1 MKPLK
6 LTLAAIFLSVLSL
19 PGCSSFM
26 RSANTESQEPAVV
39 QLPETVGELTRP
51 HGLGVFAIESVG
63 LVTGLESTGSDP
75 PPSQQRQALLEEMK
89 KRKVENPNQVL
100 AADTTSIALVRAV
113 LPPGLQKGD
122 TIDVEVR
129 APGRSKTTSLDGG
142 WLMETSLRE
151 VALLDQ
157 SIRSGHVRG
166 VAEGPVLVDG
176 WMQDEGD
183 EVSMVRGRILGGAV
197 ATKSRPFGLNLRSEH
212 HSISISKLVGA
223 AINQRF
229 DTYVH
234 GRRQGAA
241 TPKTDKFIELRI
253 HPRYRNN
260 LVRYRRVIE
269 QIKLRE
275 TPEDRIQRISTLEG
289 ELLVPA
295 TSSLAALK
303 LEAIGDEAA
312 DTLKKGLESPS
323 PEVRFYAAETLAY
336 LDQAEAAP
344 VLGEAAM
351 EPAFRSRAL
360 LALGAMSSVEAHDAL
375 VSLLHVASAE
385 TRYGAFRALQQMNP
399 RDPLLGQSMLG
410 RVYLHEIASEA
421 EPMVH
426 VARTRRPEIVLF
438 GIDQPIQTPMMV
450 LVGKKL
456 IVRNEGPNRI
466 RVTRYSASGEDKI
479 RVCNATVNELVRA
492 LVEVEAA
499 YPEVVRVL
507 QEAKK
512 QGSIPSRLE
521 FDAIPKAG
529 RTFNRSNYDDE
540 QEEEPEDQLE
550 AEVEDAI

>member
-1 MKPLK
+1 MKPLQ
-6 LTLAAIFLSVLSL
+6 LTFIAILFSLFSLS
-19 PGCSSFM
+19 GCSSFM

-51 HGLGVFAIESVG
+51 HGLGAFAIESVG
-63 LVTGLESTGSDP
+63 LVTGLASTGSDP
-75 PPSQQRQALLEEMK
+75 PPSQQRQSLLEEMK
-89 KRKVENPNQVL
+89 KRKVANPNQVL

-122 TIDVEVR
+122 AIDVEVR
-129 APGRSKTTSLDGG
+129 VPGRSKTTSLDGG

-151 VALLDQ
+151 VAVLDQ

-176 WMQDEGD
+176 WIQDEGD
-183 EVSMVRGRILGGAV
+183 DVSMVRGRILGGAV
-197 ATKSRPFGLNLRSEH
+197 ATKSRPFGLNLRSDH
-212 HSISISKLVGA
+212 HSISISKLIGA

-229 DTYVH
+229 DTYVR

-241 TPKTDKFIELRI
+241 TPKTDKFIELQI

-275 TPEDRIQRISTLEG
+275 TPNDRIERIGVLEG

-323 PEVRFYAAETLAY
+323 PEVRFYAAEALAY
-336 LDQAEAAP
+336 LDQAEAGSI
-344 VLGEAAM
+344 LGESAL

-385 TRYGAFRALQQMNP
+385 TRYGAFQALQQMNP
-399 RDPLLGQSMLG
+399 RDPLLGQTMLG
-410 RVYLHEIASEA
+410 RVYLHEIASDA

-456 IVRNEGPNRI
+456 IVRNEGPNRV
-466 RVTRYSASGEDKI
+466 RVTRYSADGEDKI
-479 RVCNATVNELVRA
+479 RVCNTTVNELVRA

-499 YPEVVRVL
+499 YPEIVRVL

-529 RTFNRSNYDDE
+529 RTFNRSNSD
-540 QEEEPEDQLE
+540 QEESL
-550 AEVEDAI
+550 